1 MENKPQTCG
10 IFFFTLSAPQI
21 NLPACPRLHAPNL
34 LPVPSISHLVL
45 ICVKA
50 PVAPTAT
57 GAAQQSPFSQGDGGG
72 NFAAPTDNVKGR
84 FALLNIINTHARAR
98 RSGLF
103 ARATGEIFMVIQHTG
118 PGIAF
123 MAARREKLF
132 TSWLLGTDFATP
144 GRQTG
149 QPGDGT
155 RCLLGSPAPPGA
167 SAALWRDEG

>member
-1 MENKPQTCG
+1 M
-10 IFFFTLSAPQI
+10 
-21 NLPACPRLHAPNL
+21 
-34 LPVPSISHLVL
+34 
-45 ICVKA
+45 
-50 PVAPTAT
+50 APTAT

-118 PGIAF
+118 SGVAF